1 MGILEIV
8 FGSLDLM
15 NILRIM
21 IFLAVGVLLGIIQ
34 SAYMTPPTRVLYVRE
49 RDGRGEELKVVNE
62 TPISLETGGKTPYR
76 FFKYGRAYE
85 FKKALGKKVSTFFG
99 KEGTAYSWTLS
110 GYSPKRF
117 KDIEEYEDYL
127 DPVTTEVKSRLIKT
141 RVPVDASGEGSSV
154 VDKVFKTVEDLIILL
169 WGEKFYLTVPDE
181 QKKQLRENKVVM
193 TVDLEPG
200 LTPKEYKPIT
210 EEDINEE
217 GNQYM
222 AQLLASA
229 AKASLSPGVLNT
241 VALMGFGGLITAVA
255 FILMGWVPV
264 GA

>member
-15 NILRIM
+15 NMLRIM
-21 IFLAVGVLLGIIQ
+21 IFLAAGVLLGIIQ
-34 SAYMTPPTRVLYVRE
+34 SAYMTPPTRVMYVRE
-49 RDGRGEELKVVNE
+49 RDGRGEELKVSNE

-76 FFKYGRAYE
+76 FFKFGRSYE

-99 KEGTAYSWTLS
+99 KEGTAYSWTLM

-117 KDIEEYEDYL
+117 KDVEEPEDYL
-127 DPVTTEVKSRLIKT
+127 DPVTNEIKTRMVKSR
-141 RVPVDASGEGSSV
+141 VAVDEEGEGSSL
-154 VDKVFKTVEDLIILL
+154 VDKIFDTVESLIITL
-169 WGEKFYLTVPDE
+169 WGEKFYLTVPEE

-200 LTPKEYKPIT
+200 LTPKDYQPIT

-241 VALMGFGGLITAVA
+241 VALMGFGGLVTAVA
-255 FILMGWVPV
+255 FMLMGWVPV